1 MLDVS
6 AGEIIVYVNNDTSQ
20 QVIGLWMEG
29 EDYIRILSGE
39 DEPQRV
45 DRTRRYLL
53 QSRTAR
59 GTVLPQL
66 SDNTGRHRA
75 ADCHQR
81 STDAETESVAAFYAH
96 HVISTDLVSECIPNR
111 SDRAHT

>member
-39 DEPQRV
+39 DEQESISLPDTPVDIFDAVESAKRV
-45 DRTRRYLL
+45 IDEHL
-53 QSRTAR
+53 
-59 GTVLPQL
+59 
-66 SDNTGRHRA
+66 
-75 ADCHQR
+75 
-81 STDAETESVAAFYAH
+81 E
-96 HVISTDLVSECIPNR
+96 I
-111 SDRAHT
+111 